1 MKVLILLLGISLTA
15 SAGLIEKSLDFG
27 DGETLTLRMEDD
39 TDVGNDYDTDETE
52 VPDE

>member
-1 MKVLILLLGISLTA
+1 MQVWILLLVISLTA
-15 SAGLIEKSLDFG
+15 NAGIIEKSLDFG

>member
-1 MKVLILLLGISLTA
+1 MKVLILLLGISLTVG
-15 SAGLIEKSLDFG
+15 AGFIEKSLDFG